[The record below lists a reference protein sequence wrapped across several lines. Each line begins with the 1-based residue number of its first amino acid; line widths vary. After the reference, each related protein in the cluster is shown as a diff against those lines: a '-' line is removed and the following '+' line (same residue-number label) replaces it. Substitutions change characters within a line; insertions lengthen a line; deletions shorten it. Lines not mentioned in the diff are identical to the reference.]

1 MVAVVRRP
9 SKQRST
15 RSRQRSSSH
24 VSRTNRAKRGRALAP
39 RLAKLLA
46 RERRHTQ
53 QLAVVRSRID
63 ETLSGNAITEYKQ
76 LAHDII
82 LALGLDDT
90 ADELERVA
98 AALKTRAV
106 TARRRCRAAGSAAS
120 RQAVVEANPAQQD
133 DDMNNPMPPY
143 RRRVVDEWYSP
154 DGRPPDVEDM
164 NDDQLDGDDE
174 FEDDDQDHDLGD
186 PGDPRGP
193 GPR

>member
-1 MVAVVRRP
+1 MRRAR
-9 SKQRST
+9 KQQPT
-15 RSRQRSSSH
+15 RSRERSRSRASSAAA
-24 VSRTNRAKRGRALAP
+24 AKRRRTLAP

-63 ETLSGNAITEYKQ
+63 ATLSGYTITEYKA
-76 LAHDII
+76 LAHDVI

-90 ADELERVA
+90 AEELERVA
-98 AALKTRAV
+98 AALKTRVV

-120 RQAVVEANPAQQD
+120 RQVVVDGNPTAHH
-133 DDMNNPMPPY
+133 DDMNTPLPPY

-174 FEDDDQDHDLGD
+174 FDDDQDHDLGD
-186 PGDPRGP
+186 SGDTGP